1 MTVPQQGSAIPQAGQ
16 WRLHHTLQQGSAAT
30 SFLGYS
36 SFALLDQMGFEP
48 IGAVIGMSIVHIGGI
63 QVAGWKTPRELD
75 VYSGAIML
83 GIDNALRRLRDEAA
97 IVGADGI
104 HLKTMVQRS
113 NIGGEEHEYRVSG
126 TALRF
131 RPKPGAMRARDGG
144 PFVNVVTPTIL
155 YQMMK
160 RGWLP
165 TTIAYGACVY
175 HVPHRTLR
183 QTLTQTFQNVE
194 VPIFTESW
202 YTARETALGR
212 MQTKLEHSGS
222 ELVQG
227 VTVEEESGV
236 YGEHAILFLAEG
248 DGWSRREDLGQLI
261 PEVDL
266 TLVALMDKEVMMTAP
281 YARTR
286 A

>member
-16 WRLHHTLQQGSAAT
+16 WRLHHSLQQGSAAT
-30 SFLGYS
+30 SFLGHS

-48 IGAVIGMSIVHIGGI
+48 VGVVIGMSVVHIGGI

-75 VYSGAIML
+75 TYSGAIML

-97 IVGADGI
+97 IMGADGI
-104 HLKTMVQRS
+104 HLNTMVQRS

-144 PFVNVVTPTIL
+144 PFVNSAGPTPL

-165 TTIAYGACVY
+165 SNIAYGACVY

-183 QTLTQTFQNVE
+183 QSLTQTFQNVE

-212 MQTKLEHSGS
+212 MQGKVEQSGS
-222 ELVQG
+222 ELVLG

-236 YGEHAILFLAEG
+236 HGEHAISFVSRGA
-248 DGWSRREDLGQLI
+248 GWSRRDNLGQLI

-281 YARTR
+281 YALTQ